1 MKSSDQD
8 FRVGKL
14 IRPKNPKSWEKAM
27 TDKRLQEILFVSFK
41 AERKLIITLTR
52 VLFRTTAVRLKVK

>member
-1 MKSSDQD
+1 MGPSILAEHHFESRQPMKSSDQD

-27 TDKRLQEILFVSFK
+27 TDKRLQEILS
-41 AERKLIITLTR
+41 
-52 VLFRTTAVRLKVK
+52 